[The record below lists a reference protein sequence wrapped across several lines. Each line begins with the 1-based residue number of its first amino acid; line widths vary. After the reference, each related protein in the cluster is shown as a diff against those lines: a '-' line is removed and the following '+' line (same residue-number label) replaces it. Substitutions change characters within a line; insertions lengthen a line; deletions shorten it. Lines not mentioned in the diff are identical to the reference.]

1 LSLSLKPLADAL
13 GVEVKGIDL
22 SEPVPDEVVETL
34 KQSLRDRL
42 VLVVRDQNLSAEQ
55 YLSAV
60 RLFGETME
68 QHLSD
73 LLMEDHPEIAVLD
86 SRQSPMGDDGRG
98 IPLGSKDW
106 HTDHTN
112 HAKPPKMTAMY
123 SLALPRSGGD
133 TGFANM
139 HLAYEALSKAEKA
152 QLGPMKTVNRIENN
166 SYVSDE
172 HKKRFGVVQVH
183 PLIRT
188 HPETGRKAIYIH
200 PGKTAKIEGLDEDKS
215 KAFVNQL
222 MTQVIQP
229 EITYRHQWQL
239 GDLVIWDNRSISHV
253 AYRDY
258 DHKEG
263 RIMQR
268 VILAGDTPI

>member
-1 LSLSLKPLADAL
+1 MTLSLKPLADAL
-13 GVEVKGIDL
+13 GVEVRGVDL
-22 SEPVPDEVVETL
+22 SAPVPDEVVETL
-34 KQSLRDRL
+34 KQALRDRL
-42 VLVVRDQNLSAEQ
+42 VLVVRDQHLSSEQ
-55 YLSAV
+55 YLAAA

-73 LLMEDHPEIAVLD
+73 LLMEDYPEIAVLD
-86 SRQSPMGDDGRG
+86 SRNSPVGNDGRG

-123 SLALPRSGGD
+123 ALALPRAGGD

-139 HLAYEALSKAEKA
+139 HLAYDTLPDDEKA
-152 QLGPMKTVNRIENN
+152 RLDGLKTVNRIENN

-172 HKKRFGVVQVH
+172 HKQRFGAAQIH

-200 PGKTAKIEGLDEDKS
+200 PGKTERIEGMDVDESD
-215 KAFVNQL
+215 AFVDRL
-222 MTQVIQP
+222 MAQAIQP
-229 EITYRHQWQL
+229 EVSYRHQWQL
-239 GDLVIWDNRSISHV
+239 GDLVIWDNRSISHI

-258 DHKEG
+258 DHKER

-268 VILAGDTPI
+268 VILAGDIPV

>member
-1 LSLSLKPLADAL
+1 MTLTIKPLDEAL
-13 GVEVKGIDL
+13 GVEVTDVDL
-22 SEPVPDEVVETL
+22 SAPVPADDVEAMGNA
-34 KQSLRDRL
+34 LRERL
-42 VLVVRDQNLSAEQ
+42 VMIVRDQHFSAAQ
-55 YLSAV
+55 YLDAV

-86 SRQSPMGDDGRG
+86 SRQAPLGADSRA

-123 SLALPRSGGD
+123 AVALPRSGGD

-139 HLAYEALSKAEKA
+139 QIAYDTLPDEERAKLSG
-152 QLGPMKTVNRIENN
+152 LKTVNRIEDNA
-166 SYVSDE
+166 YVSDD
-172 HKKRFGVVQVH
+172 HKRRFGKPQLH

-200 PGKTAKIEGLDEDKS
+200 PGKTERIEGMDSDES
-215 KAFVNQL
+215 RAFVDRL
-222 MTQVIQP
+222 MARIIRP
-229 EITYRHQWQL
+229 EITYRHQWRL
-239 GDLVIWDNRSISHV
+239 GDLVIWDNRAVSHI

-258 DHKEG
+258 DHREG

-268 VILAGDTPI
+268 VILAGDAPY

>member
-1 LSLSLKPLADAL
+1 LKPLADAL
-13 GVEVKGIDL
+13 GVEVRGIDL
-22 SEPVPDEVVETL
+22 SEPVLDEVVETL

-152 QLGPMKTVNRIENN
+152 QLDPLKTVNRIENN

-215 KAFVNQL
+215 KAFVNRL
-222 MTQVIQP
+222 MTQAIQP

>member
-1 LSLSLKPLADAL
+1 MSLSLKPLADAL
-13 GVEVKGIDL
+13 GVEVRGIDL

-152 QLGPMKTVNRIENN
+152 QLGPMKTVNRSENN

-215 KAFVNQL
+215 KAFVNRL

>member
-1 LSLSLKPLADAL
+1 MSLSLKPLADAL

-172 HKKRFGVVQVH
+172 HKKRFGAVQVH

-215 KAFVNQL
+215 KTFVNRL
-222 MTQVIQP
+222 MTQAIQP

>member
-1 LSLSLKPLADAL
+1 MSLSLKPLNYAL
-13 GVEVKGIDL
+13 GVEVRGIDL
-22 SEPVPDEVVETL
+22 SGPVSDSDVEAL
-34 KQSLRDRL
+34 KEALQEHL
-42 VLVVRDQNLSAEQ
+42 VMVVREQHLSPAQ

-73 LLMEDHPEIAVLD
+73 LLMEEHPEIAVLD
-86 SRQSPMGDDGRG
+86 SLESPVGQDGRSV
-98 IPLGSKDW
+98 PLGSKDW

-112 HAKPPKMTAMY
+112 HPKPPKMTAMY
-123 SLALPRSGGD
+123 ALELPKSGGD

-139 HLAYEALSKAEKA
+139 HLAYDGLSEDERDELDGLITIN
-152 QLGPMKTVNRIENN
+152 QIENN

-172 HKKRFGVVQVH
+172 HKKQFGVLQKH

-200 PGKTAKIEGLDEDKS
+200 PGKAIGIEGMETEECT
-215 KAFVNQL
+215 AFVDRL
-222 MTQVIQP
+222 MTKIIQP
-229 EITYRHQWQL
+229 EISYRHKWQM
-239 GDLVIWDNRSISHV
+239 GDLVIWDNRSISHI

-258 DHKEG
+258 DQNDR
-263 RIMQR
+263 RIMHR
-268 VILAGDTPI
+268 VILAGDTPR

>member
-1 LSLSLKPLADAL
+1 MALSLKPLADAL
-13 GVEVKGIDL
+13 GVEVRGIDL
-22 SEPVPDEVVETL
+22 SEPVPNEVVETL

-152 QLGPMKTVNRIENN
+152 QLDPLKTVNRIENN

-215 KAFVNQL
+215 RAFVNRL
-222 MTQVIQP
+222 MTQAIQP

>member
-1 LSLSLKPLADAL
+1 MSLSLKPLADAL
-13 GVEVKGIDL
+13 GVEVRGIDL

-98 IPLGSKDW
+98 VPLGSKDW

-172 HKKRFGVVQVH
+172 HKKRFGAVQVH

-215 KAFVNQL
+215 KAFVNRL
-222 MTQVIQP
+222 MTQAIQP

>member
-1 LSLSLKPLADAL
+1 MSLSLKPLADAL
-13 GVEVKGIDL
+13 GVEVRGIDL
-22 SEPVPDEVVETL
+22 SEPVPNEVVETL

-152 QLGPMKTVNRIENN
+152 QLDPLKTVNRIENN

-215 KAFVNQL
+215 KAFVNRL
-222 MTQVIQP
+222 MTQAIQP

>member
-1 LSLSLKPLADAL
+1 MALSMTSLTDAL
-13 GVEVKGIDL
+13 GVEVEGVDL
-22 SEPVPDEVVETL
+22 SSPVTDEDLVALMQALT
-34 KQSLRDRL
+34 DHL
-42 VLVVRDQNLSAEQ
+42 VLVVRDQSLSCDQ
-55 YLSAV
+55 YLAAV

-73 LLMEDHPEIAVLD
+73 LLMDDHPEIAVLD
-86 SRQSPMGDDGRG
+86 SRTSEVGADGRG

-123 SLALPRSGGD
+123 AISLPRSGGD

-139 HLAYEALSKAEKA
+139 HMAYERMPDDEKEK
-152 QLGPMKTVNRIENN
+152 LDGLKTVNRIEDN
-166 SYVSDE
+166 SYVSDA
-172 HKKRFGVVQVH
+172 HKSRFGAAQIH

-188 HPETGRKAIYIH
+188 HPETGSKAIYIH
-200 PGKTAKIEGLDEDKS
+200 PGKTERIEGMDTDES
-215 KAFVNQL
+215 GAFVDRL
-222 MTQVIQP
+222 MSRIIQP

-239 GDLVIWDNRSISHV
+239 GDLVMWDNRSV
-253 AYRDY
+253 AHIAFRDY
-258 DHKEG
+258 DHKDG

-268 VILAGDTPI
+268 VILAGDTPV

>member
-1 LSLSLKPLADAL
+1 MSLSLKPLADAL
-13 GVEVKGIDL
+13 GVEVRGIDL
-22 SEPVPDEVVETL
+22 SEPVPNEVVETL

-152 QLGPMKTVNRIENN
+152 QLDPLKTVNRIENN

-215 KAFVNQL
+215 RAFVNRL
-222 MTQVIQP
+222 MTQAIQP

>member
-1 LSLSLKPLADAL
+1 MSLSLKPLADAL
-13 GVEVKGIDL
+13 GVEVRGIDL

-98 IPLGSKDW
+98 VPLGSKDW

-172 HKKRFGVVQVH
+172 HKSGSGQFRF
-183 PLIRT
+183 
-188 HPETGRKAIYIH
+188 
-200 PGKTAKIEGLDEDKS
+200 
-215 KAFVNQL
+215 
-222 MTQVIQP
+222 
-229 EITYRHQWQL
+229 
-239 GDLVIWDNRSISHV
+239 
-253 AYRDY
+253 
-258 DHKEG
+258 
-263 RIMQR
+263 
-268 VILAGDTPI
+268 IL

>member
-1 LSLSLKPLADAL
+1 MSLSLKPLADAL
-13 GVEVKGIDL
+13 GVEATGVDL
-22 SEPVPDEVVETL
+22 SAPVSDEVVDKL
-34 KQSLRDRL
+34 KMALREKCL
-42 VLVVRDQNLSAEQ
+42 LVVRNQHLSSKQ
-55 YLSAV
+55 YLAAV

-73 LLMEDHPEIAVLD
+73 LLMADYPEIAVLD
-86 SRQSPMGDDGRG
+86 SRKSPVGDDGLG

-152 QLGPMKTVNRIENN
+152 QLDPLKTVNRIENN

-200 PGKTAKIEGLDEDKS
+200 PGKTAKVEGLDEDKS
-215 KAFVNQL
+215 KAFVNRL
-222 MTQVIQP
+222 MTQAIQP

>member
-1 LSLSLKPLADAL
+1 
-13 GVEVKGIDL
+13 
-22 SEPVPDEVVETL
+22 
-34 KQSLRDRL
+34 
-42 VLVVRDQNLSAEQ
+42 
-55 YLSAV
+55 
-60 RLFGETME
+60 
-68 QHLSD
+68 
-73 LLMEDHPEIAVLD
+73 
-86 SRQSPMGDDGRG
+86 
-98 IPLGSKDW
+98 
-106 HTDHTN
+106 
-112 HAKPPKMTAMY
+112 
-123 SLALPRSGGD
+123 
-133 TGFANM
+133 
-139 HLAYEALSKAEKA
+139 
-152 QLGPMKTVNRIENN
+152 MKTVNRIENN

-215 KAFVNQL
+215 KAFVNRL
-222 MTQVIQP
+222 MSQVIQP

>member
-1 LSLSLKPLADAL
+1 MSLSLKPLADAL
-13 GVEVKGIDL
+13 GVEVRGIDL

-152 QLGPMKTVNRIENN
+152 QLDPLKTVNRIENN

-215 KAFVNQL
+215 KAFVNRL
-222 MTQVIQP
+222 MTQAIQP

>member
-13 GVEVKGIDL
+13 GVEVRGIDL
-22 SEPVPDEVVETL
+22 SEPVPNEVVETL

-98 IPLGSKDW
+98 VPLGSKDW

-172 HKKRFGVVQVH
+172 HKKRFGAVQVH

-215 KAFVNQL
+215 KAFVNRL

>member
-1 LSLSLKPLADAL
+1 MTLLLKPLSDAL
-13 GVEVKGIDL
+13 GVEARGVDL
-22 SEPVPDEVVETL
+22 GSPVSADEVESL
-34 KQSLRDRL
+34 KQAVSDHL
-42 VLVVRDQNLSAEQ
+42 VMVVRDQHLSSEQ
-55 YLSAV
+55 YLAAV

-86 SRQSPMGDDGRG
+86 SRKSDVGNDGRG

-123 SLALPRSGGD
+123 AIALPRSGGD

-139 HLAYEALSKAEKA
+139 HLAYEALPDAEKEK
-152 QLGPMKTVNRIENN
+152 LCKLKTVNRIENN
-166 SYVSDE
+166 TYVSDE
-172 HKKRFGVVQVH
+172 DKQRFGAAQIH

-200 PGKTAKIEGLDEDKS
+200 PGKTERIEGMDVDDS
-215 KAFVNQL
+215 AAFVDQL
-222 MTQVIQP
+222 MSRVIQP
-229 EITYRHQWQL
+229 EVTYRHQWQL
-239 GDLVIWDNRSISHV
+239 GDLVIWDNRAISHI
-253 AYRDY
+253 AFRDY

-268 VILAGDTPI
+268 VILAGDTPV

>member
-13 GVEVKGIDL
+13 GVEVRGIDL
-22 SEPVPDEVVETL
+22 SEPVPNEVVETL

-152 QLGPMKTVNRIENN
+152 QLDPLKTVNRIENN

-215 KAFVNQL
+215 KAFVNRL
-222 MTQVIQP
+222 MTQAIQP

>member
-1 LSLSLKPLADAL
+1 MALTIRPLAEPL
-13 GVEVKGIDL
+13 GVEISGVDL
-22 SEPVPDEVVETL
+22 SEEISADDLAAME
-34 KQSLRDRL
+34 KALRDHL
-42 VLVVRDQNLSAEQ
+42 VMVVRGQNLSAGQ
-55 YLSAV
+55 YLKAV

-73 LLMEDHPEIAVLD
+73 LLMDDHPEIAVLD
-86 SRQSPMGDDGRG
+86 SREAPMGVDGRA

-123 SLALPRSGGD
+123 AVALPRSGGD

-139 HLAYEALSKAEKA
+139 QMAYDTLPDEEKA
-152 QLGPMKTVNRIENN
+152 KLADLKTVNRIEDNA
-166 SYVSDE
+166 YVSDE
-172 HKKRFGVVQVH
+172 HKRRFGAPQVH

-200 PGKTAKIEGLDEDKS
+200 PGKTERIEGMEAAES
-215 KAFVNQL
+215 RAFVDRL
-222 MTQVIQP
+222 MARIIRP
-229 EITYRHQWQL
+229 EISYRHQWRL
-239 GDLVIWDNRSISHV
+239 GDLVIWDNRAVSHV

-258 DHKEG
+258 DHREG

-268 VILAGDTPI
+268 VILAGDTPH

>member
-1 LSLSLKPLADAL
+1 MSLSLKPLADAL
-13 GVEVKGIDL
+13 GVEVRGIDL
-22 SEPVPDEVVETL
+22 SEPVPNEVVETL

-172 HKKRFGVVQVH
+172 HKKRFGAVQVH

-215 KAFVNQL
+215 KAFVNRL
-222 MTQVIQP
+222 MTQAIQP

>member
-1 LSLSLKPLADAL
+1 MALTIRPLAEPL
-13 GVEVKGIDL
+13 GVEISGVDL
-22 SEPVPDEVVETL
+22 SEEISADDLAAME
-34 KQSLRDRL
+34 KALRDHL
-42 VLVVRDQNLSAEQ
+42 VMVVRGQNLSAGQ
-55 YLSAV
+55 YLKAV

-73 LLMEDHPEIAVLD
+73 LLMDDHPEIAVLD
-86 SRQSPMGDDGRG
+86 SREAPMGVDGRA

-123 SLALPRSGGD
+123 AVALPRSGGD

-139 HLAYEALSKAEKA
+139 QMAYDTLPDEEKA
-152 QLGPMKTVNRIENN
+152 KLADLKTVNRIEDNA
-166 SYVSDE
+166 YVSDE
-172 HKKRFGVVQVH
+172 HKRRFGVPQVH

-200 PGKTAKIEGLDEDKS
+200 PGKTERIEGMEAAES
-215 KAFVNQL
+215 RAFVDRL
-222 MTQVIQP
+222 MARIIRP
-229 EITYRHQWQL
+229 EISYRHQWRL
-239 GDLVIWDNRSISHV
+239 GDLVIWDNRAVSHV

-258 DHKEG
+258 DHREG

-268 VILAGDTPI
+268 VILAGDTPH

>member
-1 LSLSLKPLADAL
+1 MSLSLKPLADAL
-13 GVEVKGIDL
+13 GVEVRGIDL
-22 SEPVPDEVVETL
+22 SEPVPNEVVETL

-152 QLGPMKTVNRIENN
+152 QLDTLKTVNRIENN

-215 KAFVNQL
+215 KAFVNRL
-222 MTQVIQP
+222 MTQAIQP

>member
-1 LSLSLKPLADAL
+1 MSLSFKPLADAL
-13 GVEVKGIDL
+13 GVEATGVDL
-22 SEPVPDEVVETL
+22 SAPVSDEVVEKL
-34 KQSLRDRL
+34 KMALREKCL
-42 VLVVRDQNLSAEQ
+42 LVVRNQHLSSKQ
-55 YLSAV
+55 YLAAV

-73 LLMEDHPEIAVLD
+73 LLMADYPEIAVLD
-86 SRQSPMGDDGRG
+86 SRKSPVGDDGLG

-112 HAKPPKMTAMY
+112 HEKPPKMTAMY
-123 SLALPRSGGD
+123 AVALPREGGD

-139 HLAYEALSKAEKA
+139 HLAYEALSEEEKTK
-152 QLGPMKTVNRIENN
+152 LSGLKTVNRIENN
-166 SYVSDE
+166 PYVSDE
-172 HKKRFGVVQVH
+172 HKKRFGGSQVH

-200 PGKTAKIEGLDEDKS
+200 PGKTERIEGMDEEESD
-215 KAFVNQL
+215 AFVDSL
-222 MTQVIQP
+222 MAKAIQSK
-229 EITYRHQWQL
+229 ITYRHHWQL
-239 GDLVIWDNRSISHV
+239 CDLVIWDNRSISHI

-258 DHKEG
+258 DHQEG

-268 VILAGDTPI
+268 VILAGDRPV

>member
-1 LSLSLKPLADAL
+1 MSLSLKPLADAL
-13 GVEVKGIDL
+13 GVEVRGIDL
-22 SEPVPDEVVETL
+22 SEPVPNEVVETL

-98 IPLGSKDW
+98 VPLGSKDW

-172 HKKRFGVVQVH
+172 HKKRFGAVQVH

-215 KAFVNQL
+215 KAFVNRL